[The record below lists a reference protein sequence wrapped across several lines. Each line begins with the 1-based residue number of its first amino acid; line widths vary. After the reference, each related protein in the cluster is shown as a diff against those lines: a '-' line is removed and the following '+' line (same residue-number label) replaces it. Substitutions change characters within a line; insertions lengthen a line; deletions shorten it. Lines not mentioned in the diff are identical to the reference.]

1 MANEQRLV
9 DANVFIRDLTAMK
22 SVYDAIALDGMIK
35 ALKEA
40 PTMDAV
46 PVEQYKVL
54 LERYHELREN
64 FIDYYCSGIPNVS
77 PYCLNRCEDCVNTF
91 GWCKYNSD
99 KCRGFNPA
107 EVIVDG
113 ERRTDV

>member
-40 PTMDAV
+40 PTVDAV
-46 PVEQYKVL
+46 EVVRCKDCKHRYNGKDCTHPLFLSYSWGAIRKVKDDD
-54 LERYHELREN
+54 
-64 FIDYYCSGIPNVS
+64 FCS
-77 PYCLNRCEDCVNTF
+77 Y
-91 GWCKYNSD
+91 
-99 KCRGFNPA
+99 
-107 EVIVDG
+107 G
-113 ERRTDV
+113 ERRTNGETETT